1 MTQFRGRSDNV
12 QGVFLG
18 SEFWEEGTKIIGTVL
33 GSFSTENGV
42 CYRIHLSK
50 PVEVAGQ
57 TEELVSIGALKGFG
71 MALQD
76 AGLTGLQPK
85 DKIVVLCTGR
95 KQTGKASPLV
105 EFEIEVHRA

>member
-1 MTQFRGRSDNV
+1 MSQFRGRSDNV

-33 GSFSTENGV
+33 GSFVTENGV
-42 CYRIHLSK
+42 CYRVGLGK
-50 PVEVAGQ
+50 PVKVAGS
-57 TEELVSIGALKGFG
+57 EEQLVSIGALKGFG

-76 AGLTGLQPK
+76 AGLTGLQLK
-85 DKIVVLCTGR
+85 DKIVLVCTGR

-105 EFEIEVHRA
+105 EFEIEVHRG